1 MKTRNILS
9 LFLLI
14 TFQSAYSEITQ
25 PTYQIAK
32 WFDDKK
38 AAVSVNFDDNLPGQF
53 STALPIMNAKG
64 VKGTF
69 YVITNTASSQWSVL
83 QTAINDGHEV
93 GSHSVSHP
101 TDLNF
106 PSLAQPQK
114 EVEIE
119 KELKNSH
126 DAIMAN
132 LTGQTSLS
140 ISWPFGKGGGG
151 SDSIVRRVAKKY
163 YFAARNTTA
172 GTTNGDAYTHFAN
185 TWFSA
190 FGRDYYLQSGGI
202 LMASTTTKANIGTFI
217 TEIIKVNGW
226 FSPYYHAI
234 NQAGGYNNV
243 TTELF
248 QQHIDTI
255 ASRSED
261 LWITPFGNASKYHH
275 ERNVGAA
282 TLTAI
287 NENASDWTLNLTD
300 NLDNAIF
307 NQPLTILLNEPAFSI
322 ESISQNSIN
331 IPFTENNGIIK
342 FSAVPDGGTI
352 SIKKDVGAS
361 SEKNIENQS
370 LVLCFNDHAYL
381 LKVNNTFKKVTRISI
396 FDSKGRL
403 IKILNKNA
411 MNEGVHTFDIV
422 KNQFSKGMFILQ
434 IEGTYRK
441 SFKFVI
447 N

>member
-1 MKTRNILS
+1 MKTRNFIS

-25 PTYQIAK
+25 PIFQIAK

-69 YVITNTASSQWSVL
+69 YVITNTASSQWTVL
-83 QTAINDGHEV
+83 QSAIDTGHEV

-101 TDLNF
+101 SDLNF
-106 PSLAQPQK
+106 PLLTQPQK

-126 DAIMAN
+126 DAILAN

-151 SDSIVRRVAKKY
+151 NDSIVRRVAKKY
-163 YFAARNTTA
+163 YFAARNTTS
-172 GTTNGDAYTHFAN
+172 GSVNGDAYTHFQN
-185 TWFSA
+185 TYFSA
-190 FGRDYYLQSGGI
+190 FGRNYYFQSGGI
-202 LMASTTTKANIGTFI
+202 LMTSTTTKANIGTFI
-217 TEIIKVNGW
+217 TEIIKTNGW
-226 FSPYYHAI
+226 FSPFYHAV
-234 NQAGGYNNV
+234 NQVGGYNNV

-255 ASRSED
+255 ASQSAD

-282 TLTAI
+282 TITAI
-287 NENASDWTLNLTD
+287 SEDATNWTLNLSD
-300 NLDNAIF
+300 NLDNAIY
-307 NQPLTILLNEPAFSI
+307 NQPLTILLNEPSFSI
-322 ESISQNSIN
+322 QSITQNAVD
-331 IPFTENNGIIK
+331 IPFTVKAGIFK
-342 FSAVPDGGTI
+342 FNALPDGGNI
-352 SIKKDVGAS
+352 ILAKNVSAGV
-361 SEKNIENQS
+361 SEWAENQQYTLS
-370 LVLCFNDHAYL
+370 QTAENYVLTFNNPNSVYSNIALYDSAGKLVKYINAGRLNNRSATIYISKKECPKGLYI
-381 LKVNNTFKKVTRISI
+381 LKVQGANLQTFK
-396 FDSKGRL
+396 L
-403 IKILNKNA
+403 I
-411 MNEGVHTFDIV
+411 MD
-422 KNQFSKGMFILQ
+422 
-434 IEGTYRK
+434 
-441 SFKFVI
+441 
-447 N
+447 